1 MNKIMMILMAVMMSI
16 TVSAQQSKVGKRHN
30 DGIKQPPKEQKE
42 KKKNKKKEAK
52 QEIIEAKRLYVYGI
66 AMSPSDSVVYM
77 TDELL
82 LDNAQLVKKTNFLVG
97 REKLSLQLAKHMA
110 QKGEKDRICS
120 VTFAKSIK
128 KLDKMYL
135 KQVRKLQ
142 KQGFLVKNVG
152 QGEFRFETVREE

>member
-1 MNKIMMILMAVMMSI
+1 MNKIITILMAVMVSI
-16 TVSAQQSKVGKRHN
+16 TVSAQQEKAGNKPK
-30 DGIKQPPKEQKE
+30 DGTKQQKKELKE
-42 KKKNKKKEAK
+42 KKKSKKKEAK
-52 QEIIEAKRLYVYGI
+52 NEIIEAGRLYVYGM

-82 LDNAQLVKKTNFLVG
+82 LDNAQLVKKTKFLVG
-97 REKLSLQLAKHMA
+97 RESMSLQLAKHMA

-120 VTFAKSIK
+120 VTFANSIK

>member
-1 MNKIMMILMAVMMSI
+1 
-16 TVSAQQSKVGKRHN
+16 
-30 DGIKQPPKEQKE
+30 
-42 KKKNKKKEAK
+42 
-52 QEIIEAKRLYVYGI
+52 
-66 AMSPSDSVVYM
+66 
-77 TDELL
+77 
-82 LDNAQLVKKTNFLVG
+82 
-97 REKLSLQLAKHMA
+97 MA